1 MCRWAAYRGTPIP
14 LEQIISAPGHSLVEQ
29 SQQATQAKTATN
41 GDGFGVAWY
50 GEHPEP
56 GLYRD
61 VLPAWSDCNLKS
73 LARQIRSPL
82 FLAHVRASTGG
93 ATSRDNCHPFV
104 NGRWSFMHNGQI
116 AGFEKIRRPME
127 RPFQTGCTRP
137 GTAPPIPSCC
147 SCWRSNSGLKP
158 IPRRPSAK
166 PSALRFRKRP
176 RRRARAGCGSPRR
189 FRRRDAACDPL
200 FQRRLRANALFRA
213 DLQQPGPL
221 PGVRTIS
228 RHGHEMA
235 RDPGREL
242 CDPDSGRDIVGT
254 VCADAGGGGGDC
266 RGGLRG
272 WGNSFEPYSDFHAV
286 FTVALPA
293 RSGLWCV
300 LHRSSGSFGL
310 TNTCSS
316 GRLTTTFS
324 KPT

>member
-14 LEQIISAPGHSLVEQ
+14 LEQIVSAPGHSLIEQ

-127 RPFQTGCTRP
+127 TALSDRLYQARHGTTDSELLFLLAIEFGLETDP
-137 GTAPPIPSCC
+137 GGGLR
-147 SCWRSNSGLKP
+147 RSHPLCAFGSG
-158 IPRRPSAK
+158 
-166 PSALRFRKRP
+166 P
-176 RRRARAGCGSPRR
+176 RRRARAGAVHRGV

-300 LHRSSGSFGL
+300 LHRSSGSFG
-310 TNTCSS
+310 
-316 GRLTTTFS
+316 
-324 KPT
+324 